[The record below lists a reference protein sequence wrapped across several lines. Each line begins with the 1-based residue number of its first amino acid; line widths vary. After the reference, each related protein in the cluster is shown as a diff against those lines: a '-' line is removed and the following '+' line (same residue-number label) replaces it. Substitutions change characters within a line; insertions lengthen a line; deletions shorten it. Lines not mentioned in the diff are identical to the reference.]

1 MIKQRV
7 YSFRDLMQRLSHP
20 DWAVAA
26 IGKDFFFVPRSYLPG
41 RKI

>member
-7 YSFRDLMQRLSHP
+7 YTFRDLMQRLTNP

-26 IGKDFFFVPRSYLPG
+26 IGKDFFFVPRTYLPG

>member
-1 MIKQRV
+1 MNKVRV
-7 YSFRDLMQRLSHP
+7 YSFRDLMQRLTNN

-26 IGKDFFFVPRSYLPG
+26 IGKEFFFIPRSYLPG

>member
-7 YSFRDLMQRLSHP
+7 YTFRDLMQRLNHP

-41 RKI
+41 MKI

>member
-1 MIKQRV
+1 MNRTRL
-7 YSFRDLMQRLSHP
+7 YSYRDLMQRLTHK

-26 IGKDFFFVPRSYLPG
+26 IGKDFFFVTRSYLPG